1 MSDLRFPASLRPI
14 VSSGYSLV
22 RGNNIYRNSVEGGA
36 PRQGRDT
43 FYDAV
48 PFSVALIT
56 SSLGRQAFYAF
67 LNQIDGGANSLS
79 WNWTAGW
86 DYKTIRYG
94 LPARLMIQPVTTV
107 TGLLPS
113 PLRLNARL
121 TRTAI
126 ALPPIFLSYSA
137 AMETVLTAC
146 WRSMPMTRRTF
157 RVYGTLCNDVAGV
170 VFDIHT

>member
-67 LNQIDGGANSLS
+67 LKSPYTRRQHTHVIFLPHNIHPSLFHAS
-79 WNWTAGW
+79 GMYIESHASHIIASGPI
-86 DYKTIRYG
+86 YAESASGHSHIA
-94 LPARLMIQPVTTV
+94 PAR
-107 TGLLPS
+107 G
-113 PLRLNARL
+113 
-121 TRTAI
+121 
-126 ALPPIFLSYSA
+126 
-137 AMETVLTAC
+137 
-146 WRSMPMTRRTF
+146 
-157 RVYGTLCNDVAGV
+157 
-170 VFDIHT
+170 